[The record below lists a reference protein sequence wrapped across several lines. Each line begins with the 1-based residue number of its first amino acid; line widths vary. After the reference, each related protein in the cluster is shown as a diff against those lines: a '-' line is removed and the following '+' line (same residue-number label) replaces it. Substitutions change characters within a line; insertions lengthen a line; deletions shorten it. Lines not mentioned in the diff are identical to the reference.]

1 MKMFLFDIDGTLI
14 RTRGVGQRAADK
26 AFEIIYGISNI
37 MDGIDT
43 CGRTDPVILGEMF
56 RKAFSRSYYENE
68 SQEFFGEY
76 LLQLETELKNEK
88 EPIVLPGVTELLD
101 DLHERPDTVL
111 AVGTGN
117 IEGGAWLKLKYA
129 GLKKYFTF
137 GGFGSDSENR
147 EGLLKIAIIKGRI
160 KYNGNSDFEKV
171 FVIGDTPMDI
181 IHGTKT
187 GAETIAVATGLF
199 TKTELKK
206 HNPHH
211 LLDDLNNSYIANL
224 T

>member
-1 MKMFLFDIDGTLI
+1 MKLFLFDIDGTLI
-14 RTRGVGQRAADK
+14 QPRGVGQRAADK
-26 AFEIIYGISNI
+26 AFEKIYGICNI

-43 CGRTDPVILGEMF
+43 CGQTDPMILDEMF
-56 RKAFSRSYYENE
+56 QKAFSRSYYENE
-68 SQEFFGEY
+68 SQEFFEEY
-76 LLQLETELKNEK
+76 ILLLETELKNEK
-88 EPIVLPGVTELLD
+88 ELKVLPGVTELLD
-101 DLHERPDTVL
+101 GLHERPDTVL

-137 GGFGSDSENR
+137 GGFGTDSESR

-160 KYNGNSDFEKV
+160 KYNRNNIFEKV
-171 FVIGDTPMDI
+171 YVIGDTPMDI
-181 IHGTKT
+181 IHGTKI

-199 TKTELKK
+199 TKTELKE

-211 LLDDLNNSYIANL
+211 LLDDLNNSYIADL
-224 T
+224 I